1 MIMFFKTCLGFRPT
15 LHIKR
20 NLGVVD
26 TNFDFTSVLY
36 LSHKAV
42 LILRKEVEQDTMVWP
57 LCNCISNFY
66 VTNYFLKQKFAW
78 KRFFFVRQL

>member
-1 MIMFFKTCLGFRPT
+1 MIVFFKTCLDFRPT

-78 KRFFFVRQL
+78 